1 MGVQEVAAALTK
13 KPAAPFQWG
22 AGGEALTPEQVATR
36 QRMAQGLRQ
45 KQGYVP
51 QGTWSLLGALAGE
64 GVANYKESEADAA
77 TKAGHDKVAAALAE
91 ARKTGDYTGVMADE
105 WATPGQQS
113 VANALQSRGW
123 QKEDQQ
129 ATWAREDARAA
140 RAAAAA
146 AAESAKPKYSFLD
159 DGQGNTYRYNSND
172 PNSKPELFF
181 DGPDKPGFRPM
192 TAEEKAQY
200 GLPATSAA
208 QIGPDGKVDTI
219 GSGPLVNVNTGD
231 QPDGA
236 LNKALSEAEGKQ
248 WADYKSTGSVSASN
262 AQDFGVLDQLINIA
276 PQGPVVG
283 PLAETFKGFNSAGDA
298 FESIVKRI
306 APTLRAPGSGATSDV
321 EYAGMLNSLPA
332 LKNSADGNRMILSIM
347 KAKAA
352 VNVERSKVITAYQNG
367 DMSIGDARKKLNELD
382 SASIITPEMH
392 NALLGIGA
400 QPDAAA
406 NGAPKVGDVQDG
418 YVYQGGDPSL
428 PSSWTRQ

>member
-181 DGPDKPGFRPM
+181 DGPDKPGFRTM
-192 TAEEKAQY
+192 TVEEKAQY
-200 GLPATSAA
+200 GLPADAPA

-219 GSGPLVNVNTGD
+219 AQTAPPKDPNATNFDDISGIRKEIQALPSYKNYSQARPIYDAMLETAGRDSRASDLNLVYGLGKIMDPTSVVREGEMVMVKNTASL
-231 QPDGA
+231 PDW
-236 LNKALSEAEGKQ
+236 L
-248 WADYKSTGSVSASN
+248 
-262 AQDFGVLDQLINIA
+262 
-276 PQGPVVG
+276 VG
-283 PLAETFKGFNSAGDA
+283 T
-298 FESIVKRI
+298 I
-306 APTLRAPGSGATSDV
+306 
-321 EYAGMLNSLPA
+321 NSLNGGA
-332 LKNSADGNRMILSIM
+332 GLTKDTRKAILTEAFGRM
-347 KAKAA
+347 KGYDEAFGK
-352 VNVERSKVITAYQNG
+352 
-367 DMSIGDARKKLNELD
+367 DAEMYKGIASRYKLNPDDILPQ
-382 SASIITPEMH
+382 T
-392 NALLGIGA
+392 GA
-400 QPDAAA
+400 ISPWEPDAAA
-406 NGAPKVGDVQDG
+406 GAPAKPTSDAE
-418 YVYQGGDPSL
+418 YNAL
-428 PSSWTRQ
+428 PSGALFIDPDDGQTYKKP